1 MTYNEKLTQ
10 ITLPKVKAYIKIG
23 DKVICDREIWRV
35 HEIDVKSNYVG
46 QDFRYIELKYW
57 DGFDNHYK
65 QIPLKEYRR
74 IKVLKENK

>member
-10 ITLPKVKAYIKIG
+10 ITLPKVKAHIKIG

-35 HEIDVKSNYVG
+35 YEIDVKSNYIG
-46 QDFRYIELKYW
+46 EDFRYIKLKYW

-65 QIPLKEYRR
+65 QIPLEEYKR

>member
-10 ITLPKVKAYIKIG
+10 ITLPKVKAHIKIG

-57 DGFDNHYK
+57 DGL
-65 QIPLKEYRR
+65 IT
-74 IKVLKENK
+74 IINKYHWKNIDG